1 MTAFLSQDL
10 EEHRQRYQADV
21 KEVELV
27 SKKLQHELWLKAM
40 DGDKDAHDQLWLQG
54 VRMVNKLVKRFI
66 QLGKILPGDEMDAI
80 QEGNLAIGEA
90 LPHWSPNRGAYSTF
104 MWTVI
109 RNNLTDYNIKES
121 AGGLTGEGA
130 SHNTFHDAMEV
141 RTPRENDGSNKTVMI
156 ADVWGYAHEL
166 DVDGIILAMDWE
178 VLIDVWVEREA
189 LQRYYYDD
197 WSQEEIADALGCTQP
212 TVHRYLT
219 TAVDK
224 LAAAYSKTI

>member
-10 EEHRQRYQADV
+10 QDHRQRYQADV
-21 KEVELV
+21 VGVELV
-27 SKKLQHELWLKAM
+27 SKKLQHELWLRAM

-54 VRMVNKLVKRFI
+54 VKMVNKLVKRFI

-90 LPHWSPNRGAYSTF
+90 LPEWSPNRGAYSTF

-109 RNNLTDYNIKES
+109 RNSLTDFNTAES
-121 AGGLTGEGA
+121 RGGLTGDGAEHTVHDAIEIRTPAGNEGA
-130 SHNTFHDAMEV
+130 PKVKFITDWHGHNHD
-141 RTPRENDGSNKTVMI
+141 
-156 ADVWGYAHEL
+156 L
-166 DVDGIILAMDWE
+166 DVDGIILALDWE
-178 VLIDVWVEREA
+178 ALLDVWVEREA

-219 TAVDK
+219 SAVDK

>member
-54 VRMVNKLVKRFI
+54 VRMVNKLVRRFI
-66 QLGKILPGDEMDAI
+66 QLGKLLPGDELDAI
-80 QEGNLAIGEA
+80 QEANLAIGEA
-90 LPHWSPNRGAYSTF
+90 LPQWSPNRGAYSTF

-109 RNNLTDYNIKES
+109 RNSLTDFNTAES
-121 AGGLTGEGA
+121 RGGLTGDGA
-130 SHNTFHDAMEV
+130 EHTVHDAMELRPNEQNTGRLPD
-141 RTPRENDGSNKTVMI
+141 RTI
-156 ADVWGYAHEL
+156 ADWYGHGHKL

-189 LQRYYYDD
+189 LQRFYYDD
-197 WSQEEIADALGCTQP
+197 WSQEEIADALGVSDR
-212 TVHRYLT
+212 TVRTYLT
-219 TAVDK
+219 SAVDK